1 MQSGGPVFREEKQP
15 KAERV
20 RLLLHFVRSLYQWIV
35 VDLGRM
41 SSFSVLVVPE
51 VSRLYLV
58 SICDVLG
65 LAKAKSAVD
74 VLCETGF
81 DRECLALTLNHVA
94 APASF
99 SRGELEEL
107 VGLPVDSMVPE
118 CRPDFQE
125 SFQKGKRLGESRK
138 FQEHMARMAAKIA
151 GVEVEKDTQAQKP
164 RFSFLPGGLR
174 RAATGT

>member
-1 MQSGGPVFREEKQP
+1 
-15 KAERV
+15 
-20 RLLLHFVRSLYQWIV
+20 
-35 VDLGRM
+35 
-41 SSFSVLVVPE
+41 
-51 VSRLYLV
+51 
-58 SICDVLG
+58 
-65 LAKAKSAVD
+65 
-74 VLCETGF
+74 
-81 DRECLALTLNHVA
+81 
-94 APASF
+94 
-99 SRGELEEL
+99 
-107 VGLPVDSMVPE
+107 VDSMVPE